1 MRLFVWLLFISMIS
15 PGLRAQTSKGPET
28 VESEIKDAFNDIK
41 EQRKTRAKGRAKK
54 REKLKYA
61 TSVAETVS
69 PTDRDK
75 LKRQIPALEKK
86 VAASPED
93 PKLREQLGRAYLVN
107 GDYERAVTN
116 LKEASQEA
124 NTETLFLLAEAYR
137 GRKDY
142 ASEIRTLE
150 VITQTNE
157 NDSRALE
164 LLGYAYF
171 NSEDLNKSSQYF
183 RKALAVDPK
192 RRKSYDGLLK
202 IFEVRKNRYES
213 RVVYADM
220 VKAFGEDSQAYSGL
234 CRLYTEDNLSESSI
248 ESCRKAISI
257 DPNIPDNHVYL
268 GMSYKYLKDMPQAQK
283 ILNKAAKTF
292 PDSELA
298 LWASAQLADEM
309 KNWESARFYY
319 RKCVKAD
326 PRSARCYKR
335 LAMITFNLKEY
346 QDSLDAFARACEL
359 DRTTY
364 TEIRNVTSQLRIAN
378 VEEWKEK
385 FQEAS
390 DKCGMK

>member
-1 MRLFVWLLFISMIS
+1 MRLFVWLLFISLLS
-15 PGLRAQTSKGPET
+15 PSLVAQTSKGPESID
-28 VESEIKDAFNDIK
+28 SEIKDVFNDIK
-41 EQRKTRAKGRAKK
+41 EQRSTRAKGRAKK

-61 TSVAETVS
+61 TSVSETIS
-69 PTDRDK
+69 PSDRDR
-75 LKRQIPALEKK
+75 LKKQIPALEKK
-86 VAASPED
+86 VTENPED

-107 GDYERAVTN
+107 GEYDRAVTH
-116 LKEASQEA
+116 LKEASQDSTPEV
-124 NTETLFLLAEAYR
+124 LYMLAEAYR

-142 ASEIRTLE
+142 PSEIRTLE
-150 VITQTNE
+150 VIIQTNE
-157 NDSRALE
+157 SDARALE

-171 NSEDLNKSSQYF
+171 NSEDMNKSSQYF

-192 RRKSYDGLLK
+192 RRRSYDGLLK
-202 IFEVRKNRYES
+202 VFEARKNRYES

-257 DPNIPDNHVYL
+257 DPKIPDNHVYL
-268 GMSYKYLKDMPQAQK
+268 GMSYKYLKDMAQAQR
-283 ILNKAAKTF
+283 ILNKAAKSF

-309 KNWESARFYY
+309 KNWESARLYY

-326 PRSARCYKR
+326 PRSSRCYKR
-335 LAMITFNLKEY
+335 LAMITFSLKEY
-346 QDSLDAFARACEL
+346 QDSLEAFKRACEL

-364 TEIRNVTSQLRIAN
+364 TEIRNVTSQLRISN
-378 VEEWKEK
+378 DEEWKDK
-385 FQEAS
+385 FQDAS
-390 DKCGMK
+390 DKCGMQ